1 MTQAKR
7 YKRYGAAFKREAILR
22 ASEEG
27 NTDTAV
33 CEELGIS
40 TQQFRR
46 WRDELQLLGDDAF
59 PGQGRTRDEELSAL
73 KRELGQ
79 VRKERDFLRE
89 AAAYFPLCQPH

>member
-33 CEELGIS
+33 CEELGQHATVS
-40 TQQFRR
+40 PMAR
-46 WRDELQLLGDDAF
+46 
-59 PGQGRTRDEELSAL
+59 
-73 KRELGQ
+73 
-79 VRKERDFLRE
+79 
-89 AAAYFPLCQPH
+89 

>member
-7 YKRYGAAFKREAILR
+7 YKRYSAAFKREVILR

-40 TQQFRR
+40 TRQFRR

-59 PGQGRTRDEELSAL
+59 TRDEELTAL

-79 VRKERDFLRE
+79 V
-89 AAAYFPLCQPH
+89 